1 MAEYDE
7 AVRRGPGDMRKE
19 TKAEVRVIR
28 LPIERMCEAADLF
41 ARSFHTNPDFMYLFP
56 DERARSLACS
66 QPSANMLVLGI
77 DLMRAAE
84 RRPAR
89 KTDENDER
97 RSNRKTKR
105 PSGGSCGT

>member
-7 AVRRGPGDMRKE
+7 AVRRVPGDMRKE

-28 LPIERMCEAADLF
+28 LPIERMCEAAELF

-77 DLMRAAE
+77 SLMRGG
-84 RRPAR
+84 RTSPG
-89 KTDENDER
+89 
-97 RSNRKTKR
+97 TKD
-105 PSGGSCGT
+105 G